1 MRCLLFCLL
10 QRIIEQVP
18 AGEGNPINQ
27 TRVVLLSQDKALC
40 VRALGAHVPTFRPED
55 LLSCPAA
62 PAVTLTDEEVEQRL
76 LNLLLTGALDRRA
89 SMDAGSRPVQE
100 PAAQPSSS
108 SSQMVSSHDG
118 SDEMAVDVLPS
129 LSEAMQ
135 QMQLQQIQPQQQ
147 QLNGAPQPVTL
158 RSPSP
163 TKKAAQKKG
172 SAKAAAA
179 AASGDTDASSSP
191 ASSSSPQPGEGEG
204 IGAKPPGKAKTPP
217 PVSAKKAAA
226 AAAAAVA
233 AATAANAQPAGS
245 AAAPRPAAGAPL
257 SFQPPAFVP
266 RANINNGGPPP
277 APPSGMY
284 EEMQFELNLITQ
296 ALGPLVES
304 AFEAEHQ
311 AMW

>member
-1 MRCLLFCLL
+1 M
-10 QRIIEQVP
+10 IIEQAP
-18 AGEGNPINQ
+18 AGDSDPVNQ

-40 VRALGAHVPTFRPED
+40 VRALAAHVPTFRPED

-62 PAVTLTDEEVEQRL
+62 PGVALTDEEVEQRL
-76 LNLLLTGALDRRA
+76 LNLLLTGALDRSRV
-89 SMDAGSRPVQE
+89 SMDAGSRPLQE
-100 PAAQPSSS
+100 PTVQPSSS
-108 SSQMVSSHDG
+108 SSQKVSHDG

-129 LSEAMQ
+129 LSDAMQ
-135 QMQLQQIQPQQQ
+135 QMQLQQVQQLQ
-147 QLNGAPQPVTL
+147 LQLNGAPQPATL

-163 TKKAAQKKG
+163 TKKVAQKKG

-179 AASGDTDASSSP
+179 AAASGDTDASTSSP

-204 IGAKPPGKAKTPP
+204 TVAKAPGKTGKTPP

-233 AATAANAQPAGS
+233 AATAANAQPAAN
-245 AAAPRPAAGAPL
+245 AAASRPLSATPL
-257 SFQPPAFVP
+257 SFQPSAFVP
-266 RANINNGGPPP
+266 RANVNNGGPPP